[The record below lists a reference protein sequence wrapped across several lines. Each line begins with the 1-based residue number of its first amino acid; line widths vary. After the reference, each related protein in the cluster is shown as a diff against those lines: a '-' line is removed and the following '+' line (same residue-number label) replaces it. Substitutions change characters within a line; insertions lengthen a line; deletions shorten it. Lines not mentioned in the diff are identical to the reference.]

1 MSHFH
6 LTTHLAQQFEKD
18 GYFIVRGLFDQEE
31 IAILREAIEHDQ
43 NLKQRLYDR
52 RDASGK
58 KTKMATWNHPGD
70 SVYGLAA
77 RSKKIVETME
87 TLLGGEVYH

>member
-6 LTTHLAQQFEKD
+6 LTTELAQQFEND
-18 GYFIVRGLFDQEE
+18 GYFIVKKLFDQEE

-52 RDASGK
+52 HDASGK
-58 KTKMATWNHPGD
+58 KNKNGD
-70 SVYGLAA
+70 LESPWGQRL
-77 RSKKIVETME
+77 RPCRKK
-87 TLLGGEVYH
+87 